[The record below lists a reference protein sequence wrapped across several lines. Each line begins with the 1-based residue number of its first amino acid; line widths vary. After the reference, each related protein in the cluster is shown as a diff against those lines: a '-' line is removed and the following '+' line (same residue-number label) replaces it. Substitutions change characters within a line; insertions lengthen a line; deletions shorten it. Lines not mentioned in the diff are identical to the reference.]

1 MAATLNRRRCS
12 MAWSPLSALR
22 AFMNELK
29 DTLDAGG
36 PYAGWGIALLTATW
50 GIILR
55 ALVGKNMKDSDTIK
69 DRLSMIEQRLA
80 VIEDRSRQRRGGD
93 R

>member
-12 MAWSPLSALR
+12 MAWSPLSALK
-22 AFMNELK
+22 ALMNELK
-29 DTLDAGG
+29 DVIDANSS
-36 PYAGWGIALLTATW
+36 YLGWGVAFFTATW
-50 GIILR
+50 GIVLR
-55 ALVGKNMKDSDTIK
+55 AIVGKSMKDSDIIK